1 MELIFTQT
9 TKTWSKPAKFEIPT
23 QTFARFDGTPAL
35 LKTVEEK

>member
-1 MELIFTQT
+1 MFKQT
-9 TKTWSKPAKFEIPT
+9 TGEWSKPAKFEIPT

>member
-1 MELIFTQT
+1 MELMFTQT
-9 TKTWSKPAKFEIPT
+9 TREGSKPAKFDIPT